1 MSVVGKVAVVTG
13 GARGIGAAIS
23 DGLAA
28 GGAKVAIC
36 DINAQAAADTA
47 ARFSET
53 HGATVIGVGMD
64 VTNRVGVDEAFA
76 AIGERLGP
84 IDVLVNNA
92 GIDVMK
98 LFIESTEDEWDRVI
112 SVNLKGTIIC
122 CRAVLDSMIERQR
135 GKIVNIGSDAGRVG
149 SSTEAVYSATK
160 GGVIAF
166 TKTLARE
173 LARHSINVNCVCPGP
188 TDTSLLDQLNDY
200 NPKIYAAMGKAV
212 PMRRI
217 GQPSDLAPAIVFLAG
232 NGSDYITGQTL
243 SVSGGLTMC

>member
-1 MSVVGKVAVVTG
+1 MSVAGKVAVVTG

-28 GGAKVAIC
+28 GAAKVAIC
-36 DINAQAAADTA
+36 DLNADAAAATA
-47 ARFSET
+47 ARFAKA
-53 HGATVIGVGMD
+53 HGATVIGVGVD
-64 VTNRVGVDEAFA
+64 VANSASVASAFA
-76 AIGERLGP
+76 GVVERLGP

-122 CRAVLDSMIERQR
+122 CRAVLDSMIERQS

-173 LARHSINVNCVCPGP
+173 LARHNINVNCVCPGP
-188 TDTSLLDQLNDY
+188 TDTSLLDQLNEY